1 MRFSPQHI
9 FYRMLP
15 IFIGS
20 ILVFSSAQAHLSI
33 EFTPAARKVYAEI
46 ISLRLNNVGPALSNF
61 EKLEKDNAV
70 NGYLRHNA
78 DFMRFFIEER
88 EADFSTVVDNFDN
101 NYERIE
107 KTDPKSP
114 MRLYLM
120 AQMQLELA
128 VCQAK
133 MGELMSA
140 GYHVQK
146 AYGQLEDNKR
156 KFPSFAP
163 NLIGLGLMHCLIG
176 TVPAKYRWAVNL
188 MGYEGNLEQGMRELY
203 QAKAYVKKTNFYCA
217 EELDFIY
224 VYGLLYMS
232 NEKKKAWVEARV
244 LQQQHPDNLLYTYLA
259 TVVAYANNYNE
270 EGLSV
275 LNARPKGAAYT
286 PFIYLD
292 YLTGMGKL
300 RRLDTDAEVYFE
312 RFLKDKSRRNFLK
325 DACQKIAW
333 CRLLKGDTEGF
344 KKNMTRVKTIG
355 HTEVD
360 ADRQAL
366 REAEAKDVPNPILLR
381 ARLLCDGGYYQ
392 KAINELAGH
401 KSSDFKLKKEQA
413 EFVYRAGRIYQ
424 EWGQPD
430 KAIPYFENAMLLG
443 AGLPQWFEASSALN
457 LGLIYE
463 EKNDFVKAKKYLQA
477 CIDSKNVDFKNGLE
491 QKAKSALERIKKK
504 EAVKK

>member
-9 FYRMLP
+9 LYRMLP

-20 ILVFSSAQAHLSI
+20 ILIFTKAEAHLSI
-33 EFTPAARKVYAEI
+33 EFTPAARKVYSEI
-46 ISLRLNNVGPALSNF
+46 ISLRLNNVGPALANF

-70 NGYLRHNA
+70 NGYLQHNA
-78 DFMRFFIEER
+78 NFMRFFIEER
-88 EADFSTVVDNFDN
+88 EADFSIVVDNFDK

-107 KTDPKSP
+107 KSDPKSP

-140 GYHVQK
+140 GFHVQK
-146 AYGQLEDNKR
+146 AYGQLEENKS

-203 QAKAYVKKTNFYCA
+203 QAKTYVKKTNFYCA

-232 NEKKKAWVEARV
+232 NEKKKAWAEARV

-259 TVVAYANNYNE
+259 TVVAYANNLNE
-270 EGLSV
+270 EGLAV

-292 YLTGMGKL
+292 YLTGIGKL
-300 RRLDTDAEVYFE
+300 RRLDTDAEAYFE
-312 RFLKDKSRRNFLK
+312 RFLKDKTRRNFLK

-333 CRLLKGDTEGF
+333 CRLLKGDNEGF
-344 KKNMTRVKTIG
+344 KKNMARVKNIG

-366 REAEAKDVPNPILLR
+366 REAEAKDVPNAILLR

-401 KSSDFKLKKEQA
+401 KSSDFKQKKEQA

-463 EKNDFVKAKKYLQA
+463 EKNDFIKAKKYLQA

-504 EAVKK
+504 EAVKR

>member
-1 MRFSPQHI
+1 
-9 FYRMLP
+9 
-15 IFIGS
+15 
-20 ILVFSSAQAHLSI
+20 
-33 EFTPAARKVYAEI
+33 
-46 ISLRLNNVGPALSNF
+46 
-61 EKLEKDNAV
+61 
-70 NGYLRHNA
+70 
-78 DFMRFFIEER
+78 MRFFIEER
-88 EADFSTVVDNFDN
+88 ESDFNIVVANFDK

-156 KFPSFAP
+156 KFPAFAP

-176 TVPAKYRWAVNL
+176 TVPSKYRWAANV
-188 MGYEGNLEQGMRELY
+188 MGYDGNLEQGMRELY
-203 QAKAYVKKTNFYCA
+203 QAKDFVKKNNFYCA

-232 NEKKKAWVEARV
+232 NEKKKAWSEAKA
-244 LQQQHPDNLLYTYLA
+244 LQQQHPNNLLYTYLA

-270 EGLSV
+270 EGLNI

-286 PFIYLD
+286 PFVYLD
-292 YLTGMGKL
+292 YLTGLGKL
-300 RRLDTDAEVYFE
+300 RRLDSDAEFYFE

-325 DACQKIAW
+325 DASQKIAW
-333 CRLLKGDTEGF
+333 CHLLKGDKEGS
-344 KKNMTRVKTIG
+344 
-355 HTEVD
+355 EVD

-366 REAEAKDVPNPILLR
+366 REAEANDVPNLLLLR

-401 KSSDFKLKKEQA
+401 KPSEFKAKKEQA

-424 EWGQPD
+424 EWGQID
-430 KAIPYFENAMLLG
+430 KAIPYFETAIVLG
-443 AGLPQWFEASSALN
+443 AGLPQWFEASAALN

-463 EKNDFVKAKKYLQA
+463 DKGNLIKAKKYLQI

-504 EAVKK
+504 EAAKK